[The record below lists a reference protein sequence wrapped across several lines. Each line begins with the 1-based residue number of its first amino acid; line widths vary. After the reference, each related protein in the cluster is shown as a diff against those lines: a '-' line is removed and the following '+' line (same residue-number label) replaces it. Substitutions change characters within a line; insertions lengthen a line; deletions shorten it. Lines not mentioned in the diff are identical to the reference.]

1 MKGFKLVLLLLLA
14 VILITA
20 VLQNMQTVTA
30 SFLWMKAE
38 MPAALLLLLTAV
50 VGFAA
55 GLLVALLPRDAAGS
69 KLKGKGSEVT

>member
-1 MKGFKLVLLLLLA
+1 MKDFKLVLLLLLA

-20 VLQNMQTVTA
+20 VLQNMQTVRA

-55 GLLVALLPRDAAGS
+55 GLLVALLPRNAAVS
-69 KLKGKGSEVT
+69 KPKEKGSE

>member
-1 MKGFKLVLLLLLA
+1 MKGFKLVLLLMLA

-50 VGFAA
+50 AGFAA
-55 GLLVALLPRDAAGS
+55 GLLVVLLTRDATGS
-69 KLKGKGSEVT
+69 KPKHKGSEAT

>member
-1 MKGFKLVLLLLLA
+1 MKGFKLVLVLLLA

-30 SFLWMKAE
+30 SFLWMRAE

-55 GLLVALLPRDAAGS
+55 GLLVALLPRDAARS
-69 KLKGKGSEVT
+69 KPKQEGSEIT

>member
-1 MKGFKLVLLLLLA
+1 MKGFKLVLLLVLV

-20 VLQNMQTVTA
+20 VLQNMQTVKA
-30 SFLWMKAE
+30 SFLWMSAE

-55 GLLVALLPRDAAGS
+55 GLLVALLPRATSGPET
-69 KLKGKGSEVT
+69 KGRGEQE

>member
-20 VLQNMQTVTA
+20 VLQNMQKVTA

-55 GLLVALLPRDAAGS
+55 GLLVALLPRNAARS
-69 KLKGKGSEVT
+69 KLKEGSEVT

>member
-1 MKGFKLVLLLLLA
+1 MKGFRLVLLLLLA

-50 VGFAA
+50 AGFAA
-55 GLLVALLPRDAAGS
+55 GLLVALLPRGEAGS
-69 KLKGKGSEVT
+69 KPEQKGSE

>member
-1 MKGFKLVLLLLLA
+1 MKVFKVVLLLLLA

-20 VLQNMQTVTA
+20 VLQNMQKVTA
-30 SFLWMKAE
+30 SFLWMEAE

-55 GLLVALLPRDAAGS
+55 GLIVALLPKGAAVS
-69 KLKGKGSEVT
+69 KPKEKGSE